1 MSTDE
6 TENIQQLCGASCNIN
21 TADGT
26 NSVLEL
32 NKLLE
37 SALRMSTDDTIME
50 IQRRSE
56 SLNNDKNG
64 IREGSSG
71 GGVDDT
77 ASWRVDTARR
87 LCSVSIMYLSYS

>member
-6 TENIQQLCGASCNIN
+6 TKNIQQCGTSCNIN

-56 SLNNDKNG
+56 SLNNDHDKNS

-71 GGVDDT
+71 GGVDDK

-87 LCSVSIMYLSYS
+87 LCSVSIMY